1 MVILITNGRVGEEV
15 VREPT
20 CTVIVIVL
28 VNREAVVSL
37 LF

>member
-28 VNREAVVSL
+28 VKP
-37 LF
+37 